1 VRRQIKENKN
11 HEYIYIYI
19 YIYIYMALLEKNN
32 SLYIYIYM
40 TLIKT
45 WIECESFFACIFID
59 RPHRRVK

>member
-1 VRRQIKENKN
+1 
-11 HEYIYIYI
+11 
-19 YIYIYMALLEKNN
+19 MALLEKNN